1 MEKDCW
7 NFDFCFALNLREAAI
22 FILLIYLWDIRKK
35 PVVKHFSDLDTAWKK
50 NKKDVLVKIRTD
62 LTSTLIVNHSFCDW
76 CCGLKGFLSWL
87 AFIFTCSILP
97 GPCWADPENKG
108 VFVKFSILF
117 TATWS
122 SKFVWTPWS
131 FLNSHAT
138 FELLKFTQ

>member
-1 MEKDCW
+1 MLKPWLLFCFKFERSDYFYLADLFMRQKKETCCETFLWSGYSMEKKTKRMFW
-7 NFDFCFALNLREAAI
+7 L
-22 FILLIYLWDIRKK
+22 
-35 PVVKHFSDLDTAWKK
+35 
-50 NKKDVLVKIRTD
+50 KIRTD

-76 CCGLKGFLSWL
+76 CCCLKGFLSWL

-97 GPCWADPENKG
+97 GPCWVDPENKG

-138 FELLKFTQ
+138 FGPLKFTQ